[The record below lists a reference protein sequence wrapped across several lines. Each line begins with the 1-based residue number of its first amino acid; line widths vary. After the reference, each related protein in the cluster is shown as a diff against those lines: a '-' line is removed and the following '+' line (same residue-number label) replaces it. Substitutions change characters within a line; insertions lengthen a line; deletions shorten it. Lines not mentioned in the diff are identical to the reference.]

1 MAFGVRRWSTAALLL
16 KPVNMLGTDA
26 KSTHVL
32 IHLQGH
38 LHLIILDTADY
49 KRFVQGKVAL
59 DPCSLHHL
67 LCHEGLL
74 YVAILAVAFD
84 HDAVGDEVR
93 FAGRGRVRLEHLLE
107 YLLCLRDVEAPHT
120 AV

>member
-1 MAFGVRRWSTAALLL
+1 MAFGVRRWSAAALLL
-16 KPVNMLGTDA
+16 KPVNMLGTDT

-49 KRFVQGKVAL
+49 KRFVQSKVAL

-67 LCHEGLL
+67 LRAKGLL
-74 YVAILAVAFD
+74 YVAIFAVTLD
-84 HDAVGDEVR
+84 HDAV
-93 FAGRGRVRLEHLLE
+93 
-107 YLLCLRDVEAPHT
+107 RD
-120 AV
+120 